1 MEKYELIGAEIS
13 YYTGKV
19 RAYFRY
25 KGIPFEEITASAE
38 VYAKTIIP
46 KTGVR
51 FIPVLITPEDEAIQ
65 DTTEIIDFLEKRFP
79 ESSVY
84 PETPLQRLVALLFEI
99 YGDEWMVIPAMH
111 FRWTYDESARQ
122 LIQEFGEVS
131 MPEATPEVQRRIGE
145 QASTFFRKAPA
156 SLGVSEE
163 TIPAIEEWTFE
174 LLDQLNTHFS
184 EHKYLLG
191 TRPSI
196 GDFGLMGPL
205 YAHLY
210 RDPVSGKI
218 MRERAPEVCAWIEH
232 MNNPDPKS
240 GKFLSDDEVPET
252 LRPILQRMFAE
263 HVPVITDTAAQ
274 LKQWLAEYHDADEI
288 KRTIGTHR
296 FRIGGVHG
304 TRRIYPYTLWMWQ
317 RAVDYYGSLK
327 GQALES
333 VNTWFEN
340 VDRDRALSA
349 PLPARVKRVNNRL
362 VADR

>member
-1 MEKYELIGAEIS
+1 MEQYQLIGAEIS
-13 YYTGKV
+13 YYTGKA
-19 RAYFRY
+19 RAYLRY
-25 KGIPFEEITASAE
+25 KNIPFEEILASAE

-51 FIPVLITPEDEAIQ
+51 FIPVLITPEDEAVQ

-79 ESSVY
+79 EPSVY
-84 PETPLQRLVALLFEI
+84 PDTPLQRLVALLFEI
-99 YGDEWMVIPAMH
+99 YGDEWLVIPAMH
-111 FRWTYDESARQ
+111 FRWTYDESADQ

-131 MPEATPEVQRRIGE
+131 LPGAKPEVQRQIGE

-156 SLGVSEE
+156 GLGVSEE
-163 TIPAIEEWTFE
+163 TIPAIEEWTLE
-174 LLDQLNTHFS
+174 LLGQLDVHFS
-184 EHKYLLG
+184 QHKYLLG

-210 RDPVSGKI
+210 RDPVSGKL
-218 MRERAPEVCAWIEH
+218 MREKAPEVCAWIGR
-232 MNNPDPKS
+232 MNKPEPNS
-240 GKFLSDDEVPET
+240 GEFLPSDEVPET

-263 HVPVITDTAAQ
+263 HVPVIVDTAAQ

-296 FRIGGVHG
+296 FRIGGAHG

-317 RAVDYYGSLK
+317 RVADYYGSLA
-327 GQALES
+327 GEARRSVDAWFSDVDPEGALG
-333 VNTWFEN
+333 
-340 VDRDRALSA
+340 AK
-349 PLPARVKRVNNRL
+349 LPARVKRVNNRL
-362 VADR
+362 VADQ